1 MYIRVR
7 NGDVNGAIRALK
19 KKLMREGF
27 FQELK
32 LVNLSCRRVRRNE
45 SKSAGRRRWLKKQE
59 KQKAERGY

>member
-1 MYIRVR
+1 MYIKVR

-27 FQELK
+27 FQELRK

-45 SKSAGRRRWLKKQE
+45 NNVPLVVDVG
-59 KQKAERGY
+59 

>member
-27 FQELK
+27 FQELRE
-32 LVNLSCRRVRRNE
+32 LVNLSCRRVRKNE
-45 SKSAGRRRWLKKQE
+45 RQE
-59 KQKAERGY
+59 PLVVDVG